1 MLQTNKK
8 KILATILLIALAI
21 NIAIFITAYPRTV
34 KPLDQTFAADFSA
47 YYIGEW
53 RLFHNP
59 TTIYW
64 SGDYLPGDVVIL
76 PKPQTFMYTPSFL
89 VFFAPFLALDYQT
102 ALAVFDFIQLFSIFA
117 LTIFLYKILKDKDL
131 ILGAIATVI
140 ILVLPIP
147 NLFGI
152 GAEYT
157 FPSYYWG
164 YALGNAHVIQTAL
177 IGAALYFGFAKK
189 PWLSAFMVMM
199 SCFDPRVTLL
209 AIPILVWYNRAS
221 LRKFILASIGFIAV
235 FNLPFFFYENIGL
248 TFLEKRV
255 KGDIITAMYAYDWL
269 PLVAVATITVVEAVT
284 IIAVKKG
291 YSFPKLRKTQG

>member
-1 MLQTNKK
+1 VLNITKK
-8 KILATILLIALAI
+8 KLFAAILLIVLAI
-21 NIAIFITAYPRTV
+21 NIGIFITAYPRTV

-59 TTIYW
+59 TKIYW
-64 SGDYLPGDVVIL
+64 SGDYLPGDVEIL

-89 VFFAPFLALDYQT
+89 VFFAPFLSLDYQT
-102 ALAVFDFIQLFSIFA
+102 ALAVFDFVQLLSIFA
-117 LTIFLYKILKDKDL
+117 LTFFLYKMLKDKDP
-131 ILGAIATVI
+131 ILGAIAAVI

-189 PWLSAFMVMM
+189 PWLSAFMVMA

-209 AIPILVWYNRAS
+209 AIPILVWYNRGT
-221 LRKFILASIGFIAV
+221 LRKFILASIGFIAA

-284 IIAVKKG
+284 IIAAKKG
-291 YSFPKLRKTQG
+291 YNFPKLRKT